1 MAPRDGL
8 EWLTRALYLMLS
20 RPRLFIAAALLAPAG
35 SAFLLALPWW
45 EITLPTSSQW
55 LTVIATVV
63 CYGLPMNLTI
73 SLACGFARAANR
85 EQPPSLKQLLIP
97 GILGV
102 LFRSSLFLLALLLQ
116 GYLAMYLI
124 QDLLKPTAML
134 AAMEGETLSPGF
146 SFAVTDTLLGTQLN
160 MLGGLLLI
168 LQILFAC
175 FVTPLYLFREL
186 PLFVCWRL
194 SFLAI
199 QLNPWLWPALGLPG
213 LLLILMA
220 SFETFAIPAQI
231 LALPLPAY
239 FGALLFVAWLEIF
252 QGGVDETTELTEPA
266 ITRQRAE
273 QPSIYSLAR
282 ETY

>member
-1 MAPRDGL
+1 MKHFGPRAVAPRDGL

-45 EITLPTSSQW
+45 ETALPTGSHW
-55 LTVIATVV
+55 LTVIATVS
-63 CYGLPMNLTI
+63 CYGLPLNLTI

-85 EQPPSLKQLLIP
+85 ERPPALKQLLIP
-97 GILGV
+97 GILRV
-102 LFRSSLFLLALLLQ
+102 LFKSSLFLLALLLQ

-124 QDLLKPTAML
+124 QDLLKPAAML
-134 AAMEGETLSPGF
+134 AAVEGETLPPSF
-146 SFAVTDTLLGTQLN
+146 SFAVTDTLLGTQLS

-168 LQILFAC
+168 LQLLFAC

-194 SFLAI
+194 SFLAV

-220 SFETFAIPAQI
+220 SFEIFAVPAQI

-252 QGGVDETTELTEPA
+252 QGGADEAAELTEPA
-266 ITRQRAE
+266 VTRQSAE
-273 QPSIYSLAR
+273 QPSI
-282 ETY
+282 